1 MDCISGADL
10 GCAEVEGRGVQL
22 ANFGLAIGSHIRRI
36 GELVSSNLQ

>member
-22 ANFGLAIGSHIRRI
+22 ANFGLATGSHVHCI
-36 GELVSSNLQ
+36 GELASSNFH